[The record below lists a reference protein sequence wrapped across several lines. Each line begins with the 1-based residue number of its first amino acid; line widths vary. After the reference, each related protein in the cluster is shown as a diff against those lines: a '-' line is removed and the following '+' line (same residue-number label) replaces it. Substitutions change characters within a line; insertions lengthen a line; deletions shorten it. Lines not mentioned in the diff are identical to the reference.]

1 MKLQHKH
8 ILGIGDL
15 SKEEICLILDT
26 ANNMKIVLESKNKRT
41 PYLQGKSVI
50 TLFYE
55 NSTRTRLSFEL
66 AAKYMGASSANISAS
81 GSSVAKGESLI
92 DTAKTINMMGAD
104 VIIIRHP
111 MAGASHLIA
120 KNVGAS
126 VINAGDGMNEHPTQA
141 LLDFM
146 TIREEKGTFDDLR
159 ITLTG
164 DIMHSRVAK
173 SNILGLV
180 KLGARVT
187 VAGPLTLIPK
197 DIEKMGVRVS
207 YSIRDSVRDADVV
220 MGLRIQTE
228 RQKNGLYPSI
238 REYAKF
244 FSVDDKVL
252 KLAKPDVL
260 LLHPGPV
267 NRGVELSSSVIDGP
281 SSFITKQVTNGVA
294 VRMALLFLLTRR
306 ETNETAD

>member
-8 ILGIGDL
+8 ILGISDMT
-15 SKEEICLILDT
+15 EDEIFLILDT
-26 ANNMKIVLESKNKRT
+26 AKNMKLVLDSKNKRT
-41 PYLQGKSVI
+41 PYLQGKSII

-66 AAKYMGASSANISAS
+66 ASKYMGASSANISAS

-111 MAGASHLIA
+111 MAGAPHLIA
-120 KNVGAS
+120 ANVDAS

-146 TIREEKGTFDDLR
+146 TIREKKGTFRDLKV
-159 ITLTG
+159 TLTG

-173 SNILGLV
+173 SNIFGLV
-180 KLGARVT
+180 KLGAKVT
-187 VAGPLTLIPK
+187 VAGPSTLIPRG
-197 DIEKMGVRVS
+197 IEKMGVNVS
-207 YSIRDSVRDADVV
+207 NSIRDAVKDADVV

-228 RQKNGLYPSI
+228 RQKSGLYPSI
-238 REYAKF
+238 REYAKL

-267 NRGVELSSSVIDGP
+267 NRGVELTSAVIDGP
-281 SSFITKQVTNGVA
+281 ASLINEQVANGVA

-306 ETNETAD
+306 EANEITD